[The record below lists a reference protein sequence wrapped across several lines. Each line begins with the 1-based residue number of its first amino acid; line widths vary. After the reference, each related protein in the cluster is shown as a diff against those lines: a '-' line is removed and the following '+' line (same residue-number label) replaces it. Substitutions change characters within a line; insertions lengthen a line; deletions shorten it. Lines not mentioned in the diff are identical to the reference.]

1 MWFARVASIAA
12 VVALTASCGGDEG
25 APLSAEEFR
34 DRAEAICREIEETD
48 VRPPSD
54 VSDLDRYADEFTAVI
69 EASASDM
76 HDLEP
81 PEEFQDRW
89 QEYLALLDDAYRG
102 STRSP
107 MRSKAR
113 APKRSRDS
121 AGSSTPI
128 SKSWSA
134 GGMRSSGS
142 SDSTSASTRER
153 LGTPPNQTSLLPSS
167 PRRVPSATSSQGW

>member
-12 VVALTASCGGDEG
+12 AVALTASCGGDEG

-54 VSDLDRYADEFTAVI
+54 VSDIDRYADEFTAVI

-76 HDLEP
+76 HELEP

-89 QEYLALLDDAYRG
+89 QEYLALVDDAVSRLQEVTDEIEG
-102 STRSP
+102 ASP
-107 MRSKAR
+107 EEI
-113 APKRSRDS
+113 
-121 AGSSTPI
+121 T
-128 SKSWSA
+128 
-134 GGMRSSGS
+134 
-142 SDSTSASTRER
+142 R
-153 LGTPPNQTSLLPSS
+153 LGRQFGADFEELT
-167 PRRVPSATSSQGW
+167 RRGHAIERELGLDECID